1 MNNFFYCIKQ
11 GIKSLFKNRTF
22 SLASI
27 GTITACLFLFG
38 FVYCILVNFQGV
50 MDTLEKSVSVTVFF
64 DSGTTEERILEIQKV
79 VELREE
85 VETVK
90 YVSGDEAWAEFKPM
104 YFPDGDEGIL
114 TNLDEDNP
122 LADSSNLQIS
132 INDTSKQKDLVAYLE
147 TIEEVSKVN
156 SMDSVA
162 DSFTSISRLVGYISL
177 GIIGIL
183 VLVAIF
189 LISNMVMIGITVRK
203 EEIAIMKYIG
213 ATDSFVRGPF
223 LVEGILIGLIGSAI
237 PMGILRFL
245 YVEIVDFVIEQFPV
259 VGNIVTFASTY
270 DIFRILLPVSL
281 GIGLGIGFLGSY
293 KTLRKHV
300 RV

>member
-1 MNNFFYCIKQ
+1 MSNFFYCIRQ
-11 GIKSLFKNRTF
+11 GIKSVFKNRTF

-38 FVYCILVNFQGV
+38 IFYCILVNFQG
-50 MDTLEKSVSVTVFF
+50 MLDTLEKSVSVTTFF
-64 DSGTTEERILEIQKV
+64 NEGVTEERILEIKKV
-79 VELREE
+79 IELRDE
-85 VETVK
+85 VESVK
-90 YVSGDEAWAEFKPM
+90 YVSGEEAWEQFKPY

-122 LADSSNLQIS
+122 LANSSNLEIY
-132 INDTSKQKDLVAYLE
+132 INDTSKQKELVEYLQ
-147 TIEEVSKVN
+147 TIEEVSKVR

-162 DSFTSISRLVGYISL
+162 DSFSSISRLVSYISL
-177 GIIGIL
+177 AIIVIL
-183 VLVAIF
+183 VMVAIF

-213 ATDSFVRGPF
+213 ATDIFVRGPF
-223 LVEGILIGLIGSAI
+223 LVEGIIIGLVGSAI
-237 PMGILRFL
+237 PVAVLRFV
-245 YVEIVDFVIEQFPV
+245 YIEIVDFVSEQFPV
-259 VGNIVTFASTY
+259 VQNIMTFVSVNE
-270 DIFRILLPVSL
+270 IFRILLPVSL

-293 KTLRKHV
+293 STLRKHV

>member
-1 MNNFFYCIKQ
+1 MSNFFYCIRQ

-90 YVSGDEAWAEFKPM
+90 YVSGEEAWAEFKPM

-122 LADSSNLQIS
+122 LIDSSNLQIS

-223 LVEGILIGLIGSAI
+223 LVEGILIGVIGSLI

-259 VGNIVTFASTY
+259 VGNIVTFASPY
-270 DIFRILLPVSL
+270 DIFRILLPASL
-281 GIGLGIGFLGSY
+281 CIGLGIGFLGSY